1 MGDERSIVEEAYPGD
16 ILAIFNPG
24 DFKIGNTIFVKEGVR
39 FNVIPLFTP
48 EHFMKASSN
57 DPFKRKQLREGL
69 QQLAEEGVVHVFE
82 VPNGLGNEL
91 LLGTVGALQFDVVKH
106 RMAAEYK
113 VQIILS
119 GTPYYTARWLS
130 DKPGVVDKL
139 KSAYSTDVTTDI
151 EGNPIAL
158 FHSAYALSQAEE
170 AVGAENLLK
179 YRS

>member
-1 MGDERSIVEEAYPGD
+1 
-16 ILAIFNPG
+16 
-24 DFKIGNTIFVKEGVR
+24 
-39 FNVIPLFTP
+39 
-48 EHFMKASSN
+48 
-57 DPFKRKQLREGL
+57 
-69 QQLAEEGVVHVFE
+69 
-82 VPNGLGNEL
+82 
-91 LLGTVGALQFDVVKH
+91 VKH

-130 DKPGVVDKL
+130 DKTGVVDKL
-139 KSAYSTDVTTDI
+139 KHAYSTDVTTDI

-170 AVGAENLLK
+170 AVGGENLLK